1 MRDAAGQDMRDAAGQ
16 DMRDASAMRSGG
28 GDGGGRVGGDAG
40 GDNSIVAA
48 SRRAQSVPVTERV
61 NRVLAEWREQIIY
74 DSNEEHT
81 GGCST
86 ITRLHERYAAITH
99 CTLDTI
105 TLTLYSYTIGDTIL
119 IPYTFDAP
127 YIHLT
132 LYSYTKGD
140 TIRIPYTFHTIHIPY
155 TLGGARSRNRSCRS

>member
-1 MRDAAGQDMRDAAGQ
+1 MRDAAGQDMKDEVGQDMRDAAGQ

-28 GDGGGRVGGDAG
+28 GDGGGTGGGDAG

-48 SRRAQSVPVTERV
+48 SRRAQSVPDTERA

-99 CTLDTI
+99 CALYTITFDTI
-105 TLTLYSYTIGDTIL
+105 HYTTTLTLYSYP
-119 IPYTFDAP
+119 IP
-127 YIHLT
+127 
-132 LYSYTKGD
+132 
-140 TIRIPYTFHTIHIPY
+140 
-155 TLGGARSRNRSCRS
+155 